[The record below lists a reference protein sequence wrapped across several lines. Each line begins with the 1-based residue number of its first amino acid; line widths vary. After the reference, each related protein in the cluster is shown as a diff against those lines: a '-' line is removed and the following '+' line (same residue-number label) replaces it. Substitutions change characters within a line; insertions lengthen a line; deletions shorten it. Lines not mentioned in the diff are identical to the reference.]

1 MKVVFLPG
9 NVRIIDGKA
18 WIFWRGKRYRYKKG
32 DVPPDT
38 ACRCSKKPC
47 NDVNNGS

>member
-38 ACRCSKKPC
+38 ASEGFKKPC
-47 NDVNNGS
+47 ADEKNGS